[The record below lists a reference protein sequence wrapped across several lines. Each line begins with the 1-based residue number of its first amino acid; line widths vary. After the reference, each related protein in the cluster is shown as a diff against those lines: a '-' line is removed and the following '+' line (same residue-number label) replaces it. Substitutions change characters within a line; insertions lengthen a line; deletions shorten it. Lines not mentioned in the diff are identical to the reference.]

1 MTQLLFFDTFSH
13 DLPEELNLDLV
24 QFPRTVIVEEVR
36 VIPLGARV
44 DVGGMGSRL
53 GATNPNCFSLDF
65 FVNDLMNP
73 SASVFANLGS
83 LPYDNNGQIFLDTRT
98 KKIPTDGLL
107 LRGHYSAIT
116 LAIYG
121 IFSSASAAQYAPA
134 PAAAPE
140 YEHQATKGP
149 IKQPHQQQQKQQA
162 QPLTPASTEKRWPPQ
177 MQMGGPTWSSTPM
190 PEAVVQSRQMEEP
203 PPSKHSSWML
213 ENGSRDT
220 NTHDYHGGNHHNYQ
234 QQHHHHSSQHHH
246 YRRSQERSSERKRRS
261 V

>member
-53 GATNPNCFSLDF
+53 GATNPNRFSLDF

-83 LPYDNNGQIFLDTRT
+83 LPYDNNGQIFLDTRS
-98 KKIPTDGLL
+98 KRIPTDGLL

-134 PAAAPE
+134 AAPE

-149 IKQPHQQQQKQQA
+149 MKPQQKQQKQQA
-162 QPLTPASTEKRWPPQ
+162 QPMTPSTEKRWPPQ
-177 MQMGGPTWSSTPM
+177 MQMGPNWSTPV

-213 ENGSRDT
+213 ENGSRD
-220 NTHDYHGGNHHNYQ
+220 NTHDYHVGNHHTNYQ

>member
-53 GATNPNCFSLDF
+53 GATNPNRFSLDF

-121 IFSSASAAQYAPA
+121 FLKEKENEMDTTNRYDNEFPD
-134 PAAAPE
+134 E
-140 YEHQATKGP
+140 DMF
-149 IKQPHQQQQKQQA
+149 QQIGK
-162 QPLTPASTEKRWPPQ
+162 
-177 MQMGGPTWSSTPM
+177 
-190 PEAVVQSRQMEEP
+190 
-203 PPSKHSSWML
+203 KHA
-213 ENGSRDT
+213 
-220 NTHDYHGGNHHNYQ
+220 
-234 QQHHHHSSQHHH
+234 
-246 YRRSQERSSERKRRS
+246 
-261 V
+261 